1 MHLTDGSPEPLGV
14 SVCGGGVN
22 IAVHAPHATAVEL
35 CLFDD
40 ADTETARV
48 VLPARTGGVWH
59 GHVAGIG
66 PGARYGLRAHGPF
79 DPARGMRFNARKLLV
94 DPYALELDRAFVLH
108 PAMFENADD
117 SAAFMPKAV
126 VTRAGVLHSPS
137 PSGEGDSRGERGG
150 VLPEPPQS
158 PTPVADATR
167 PPQEGREKETL
178 APPAIAV
185 RADRLALRQIAI
197 NLIANARQAAGSD
210 GVVTV
215 ALETDGADL
224 ILIVDDDGPG
234 ISPDADTPRQGLG
247 LALVRRLC
255 ALHGGS
261 LVLHSQAGVGVT
273 AVARLPVIGQA

>member
-1 MHLTDGSPEPLGV
+1 MTPPPDDPDRARFLAELSHELRTPLNAVIGFADAMRERAFGPLGDQYAAHARHIHDAGRHMLTLIDAMTALADAQSEV
-14 SVCGGGVN
+14 RPAFETFDACAE
-22 IAVHAPHATAVEL
+22 IAGAAAMIGE
-35 CLFDD
+35 
-40 ADTETARV
+40 A
-48 VLPARTGGVWH
+48 LP
-59 GHVAGIG
+59 
-66 PGARYGLRAHGPF
+66 
-79 DPARGMRFNARKLLV
+79 
-94 DPYALELDRAFVLH
+94 
-108 PAMFENADD
+108 
-117 SAAFMPKAV
+117 
-126 VTRAGVLHSPS
+126 PS
-137 PSGEGDSRGERGG
+137 PFGEGDSRSERGG